1 MAWEKKREIPMVVPM
16 FSPNDLEIT
25 KYSPPPSTLRLV
37 ASSLSASAV
46 GMVTV
51 WPINMTSITPQNPM
65 CPTAIPK
72 RRKRMAPSMVEI
84 AVRKTG
90 SVPNPFVFVPAI

>member
-1 MAWEKKREIPMVVPM
+1 MVVPI
-16 FSPNDLEIT
+16 FSPNDLEMT
-25 KYSPPPSTLRLV
+25 KYSPPPSTRRLV

-51 WPINMTSITPQNPM
+51 WPINMTRITPQKPI

-72 RRKRMAPSMVEI
+72 RRKRMAPSMVDM
-84 AVRKTG
+84 AVKKTG
-90 SVPNPFVFVPAI
+90 SVPNPFVFIPAI